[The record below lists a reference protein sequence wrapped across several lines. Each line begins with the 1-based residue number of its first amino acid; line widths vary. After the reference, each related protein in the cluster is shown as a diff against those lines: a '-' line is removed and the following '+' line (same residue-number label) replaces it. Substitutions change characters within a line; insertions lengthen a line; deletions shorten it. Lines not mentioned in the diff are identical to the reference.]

1 MTSNFDI
8 QKLQSVLKD
17 FYAALGI
24 RISIVDDEFNPV
36 IEYPESLPAF
46 CRNIRQSSA
55 GLSACKDCDRAACL
69 RAQKRGEAHI
79 YTCHAG
85 LTEAITPIQ
94 LDGGVIGYAILAHM
108 MPVENYQ
115 NAAVN
120 ACRLSEKYGVE
131 EQVSRKAIKEI
142 TPRTMKQIHAAA
154 RVLDALAAYV
164 QIRDYA
170 HFKDGNLAR
179 DIEVFVSRN
188 LGGNLS
194 SEIICNKFHCS
205 RSGLYALSKRA
216 FGCGIMQYVNA
227 RRIELAKKLLKDGKS
242 ISEVASACGFED
254 YSYFCRVFRRA
265 EGCSP
270 GQFLS
275 AIGDNN

>member
-17 FYAALGI
+17 FYTAVGI
-24 RISIVDDEFNPV
+24 RISIFDDEFNPV

-55 GLSACKDCDRAACL
+55 GLSACKGCDRAACL

-275 AIGDNN
+275 AVDDNN

>member
-17 FYAALGI
+17 FYTAVGI
-24 RISIVDDEFNPV
+24 RISIFDDEFNPV

-46 CRNIRQSSA
+46 CRNIRQSAA

-69 RAQKRGEAHI
+69 RAQKWGEAHI

-275 AIGDNN
+275 AVDDNN